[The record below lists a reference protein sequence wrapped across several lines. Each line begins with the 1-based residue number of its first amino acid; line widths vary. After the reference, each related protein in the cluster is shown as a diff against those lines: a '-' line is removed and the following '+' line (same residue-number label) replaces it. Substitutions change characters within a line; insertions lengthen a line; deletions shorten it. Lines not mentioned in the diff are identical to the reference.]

1 VVSSPLPGPSLYPLR
16 VAGYA
21 APGVD
26 AVRITVSADD
36 QTALE
41 RSVSTVTDRHLWR
54 AFAVTI
60 SDGPSGSVQ
69 VQVADDAATDDGV
82 VVELDLP

>member
-1 VVSSPLPGPSLYPLR
+1 

-26 AVRITVSADD
+26 AVRITLSADD

-60 SDGPSGSVQ
+60 SDGPSGLVQ
-69 VQVADDAATDDGV
+69 VRVTDAAATDDDGV